1 MADHVLIL
9 NAGSSSVKFALYSD
23 EPQPVEITSG
33 MVEGIGDTLLL
44 EIEDRTSEIKAP
56 HGASDHTGAVA
67 MILEYLQQAF
77 EGLTIKAV
85 GHRIVHGGM
94 NFTKPAELTD
104 DVISQLE
111 TLAPFAPLHQMQN
124 LAGVAAAQKAFP
136 DAVQYGCFDT
146 SFHRQ
151 HPWVHDAYGL
161 PRKYYDEGVRRY
173 GFHGLSYEYIHSE
186 LAQSDA
192 KLANGRII
200 IAHLGNGASLCAMKD
215 GISTA
220 STMGFSPLDGLPM
233 GTRCG
238 QIDPGALLYLMDQKG
253 MNADEIT
260 KVLYY
265 QSGLK
270 GLSGISRDMRKLLA
284 SDNADAAQAV
294 DYFIA
299 HTEREIGAM
308 VATIGGID
316 GLIFTGGIGENARS
330 IRARIC
336 QGLSW
341 LGAEINSERNQA
353 NDQII
358 SRDNSAVKI
367 MVIPTN
373 EELTIARK
381 AKLFI

>member
-1 MADHVLIL
+1 MAEHVLIL

-23 EPQPVEITSG
+23 QPAPQEITGG
-33 MVEGIGDTLLL
+33 MVEGIGDALLL
-44 EIEDRTSEIKAP
+44 DIEGRSSKIRARQGTP
-56 HGASDHTGAVA
+56 DHTGAVA

-77 EGLTIKAV
+77 EALTIKAV

-94 NFTKPAELTD
+94 NFTKPAKLTG

-124 LAGVAAAQKAFP
+124 IAGVAAAQKAFP

-161 PRKYYDEGVRRY
+161 PRSYYDEGVRRY

-186 LAQSDA
+186 LQRTNSE
-192 KLANGRII
+192 LANGRIV

-253 MNADEIT
+253 LDADEIT
-260 KVLYY
+260 QILYY

-284 SDNADAAQAV
+284 SDSADAIQAV

-299 HTEREIGAM
+299 HTEREIGGM

-336 QGLSW
+336 QDLNW
-341 LGAEINSERNQA
+341 LGAEIDDERNQA
-353 NDQII
+353 NEQVI
-358 SRDNSAVKI
+358 STDKSPLKI